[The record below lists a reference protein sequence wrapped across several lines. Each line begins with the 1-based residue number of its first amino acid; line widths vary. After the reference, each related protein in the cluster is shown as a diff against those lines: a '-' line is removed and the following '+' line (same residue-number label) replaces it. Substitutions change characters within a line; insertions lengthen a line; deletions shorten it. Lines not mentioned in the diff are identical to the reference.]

1 MAQCRTPPLDAVL
14 TRSAGTLVPTEVS
27 PAHPQASAASLGV
40 DAHGLEQSGEVK
52 VRARHLRALQLE
64 ARRLHGG
71 WVGGWVRGVGV
82 CGSRAQPQVPR
93 ACNTYAHAHAG
104 HMRSRCSAA
113 CSAACSTAC
122 SARCSAACSA
132 GCVHLE
138 SVHDVLLRVEVGARG
153 LRRAGEQLAELL
165 EAAVVPA
172 AGAQAALEGRSRLAP
187 CWRGGRLPRLP
198 RATATAWAA
207 ACAPPPAHMTGC
219 GARCPARR
227 R

>member
-1 MAQCRTPPLDAVL
+1 MLKLLPL
-14 TRSAGTLVPTEVS
+14 R
-27 PAHPQASAASLGV
+27 LGV

-153 LRRAGEQLAELL
+153 LRRAGEQLAKLL
-165 EAAVVPA
+165 EATVIPA

-207 ACAPPPAHMTGC
+207 AAPPPPAHMTGC